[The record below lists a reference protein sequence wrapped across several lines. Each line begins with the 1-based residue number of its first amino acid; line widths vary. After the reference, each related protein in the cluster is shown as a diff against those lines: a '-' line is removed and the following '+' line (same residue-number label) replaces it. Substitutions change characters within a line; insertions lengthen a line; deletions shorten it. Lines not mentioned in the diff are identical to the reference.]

1 MGTDSPSSGD
11 TERRESII
19 EVLDELI
26 FHLNTTRGIFT
37 LLIVSSLILAP
48 ISLVMGFVFIGHP
61 RFLMFLLHR
70 LPDVGVMILV
80 YVIISIAF
88 SSIWLFIGVK
98 ELRFFSQ
105 WNMRFRKFL
114 SLKEQIDK
122 ELGE

>member
-1 MGTDSPSSGD
+1 M
-11 TERRESII
+11 
-19 EVLDELI
+19 
-26 FHLNTTRGIFT
+26 
-37 LLIVSSLILAP
+37 LIVSSLILAP